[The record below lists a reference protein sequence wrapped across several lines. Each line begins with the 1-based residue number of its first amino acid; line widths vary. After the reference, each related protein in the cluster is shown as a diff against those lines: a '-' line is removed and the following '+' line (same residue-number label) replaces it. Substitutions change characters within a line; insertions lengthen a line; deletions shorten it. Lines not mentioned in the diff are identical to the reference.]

1 MCLLYEN
8 LLNRAHRFCML
19 FHMWVWLNYKVDFKN
34 SYLRDC
40 QNQLVLGISQF
51 QGHSPVHS
59 ECDLPGSPYL
69 TLLEVRWKRGWRHS
83 ITNINNSAAGTLPTV
98 DHIILA
104 ELSLPFFMPLNC
116 NLCLGLPLACALR
129 RALWGV
135 TVIIDSPCPGLQ
147 FDRMQTQDWHHDL
160 ALSICEDLCKTDHEA
175 LTVLPRFSRPPT
187 WPGPSGFSLT
197 YTDSQANLG
206 LR

>member
-1 MCLLYEN
+1 M
-8 LLNRAHRFCML
+8 
-19 FHMWVWLNYKVDFKN
+19 
-34 SYLRDC
+34 
-40 QNQLVLGISQF
+40 
-51 QGHSPVHS
+51 
-59 ECDLPGSPYL
+59 
-69 TLLEVRWKRGWRHS
+69 
-83 ITNINNSAAGTLPTV
+83 

-129 RALWGV
+129 TALWGV
-135 TVIIDSPCPGLQ
+135 TLIIESPCPGLQ

-197 YTDSQANLG
+197 YTYSQANHNKGPSVLDKVQMNTVQQKTH
-206 LR
+206 LSEDPEVQLKCEPIDF